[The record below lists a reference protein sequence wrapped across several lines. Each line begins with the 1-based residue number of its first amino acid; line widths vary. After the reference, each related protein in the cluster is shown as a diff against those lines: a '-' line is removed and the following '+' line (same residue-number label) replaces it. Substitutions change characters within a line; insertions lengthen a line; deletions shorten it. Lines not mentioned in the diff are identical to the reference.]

1 LGNNTPEK
9 KVTKI
14 KRLERLL
21 IQLAIAHFILLLT
34 AQVFLEIPSFK
45 MYTNKSIHYEGVI
58 KGEREPALE
67 TIDR

>member
-1 LGNNTPEK
+1 
-9 KVTKI
+9 VTKI
-14 KRLERLL
+14 KRLDRLL
-21 IQLAIAHFILLLT
+21 IQLAIVHFILLLI

-45 MYTNKSIHYEGVI
+45 MYTNKSIYYEGVI

>member
-1 LGNNTPEK
+1 M
-9 KVTKI
+9 I
-14 KRLERLL
+14 RLDRIL
-21 IQLAIAHFILLLT
+21 IQLAIVHFIFLIL

-45 MYTNKSIHYEGVI
+45 LYTNKSIHYEGVI